1 MTKNANIFSQNDKD
15 KSKLFHEI
23 ERACA
28 GLIYVSE
35 TDEPVTAFAGSVTG
49 SNQPVEERDFAEFF
63 SRLTANRDWHGAA
76 DKTKAKKFLALQKLL
91 EENLRDLRVLR
102 FGERRIDIFIVGTDN
117 DGRLMGVRTKAVE
130 T

>member
-1 MTKNANIFSQNDKD
+1 MQIFFHENDKD
-15 KSKLFHEI
+15 ESKLFHEI

-35 TDEPVTAFAGSVTG
+35 TDAPVSAFTGTVTARD
-49 SNQPVEERDFAEFF
+49 QPIEERDFAEFF

-76 DKTKAKKFLALQKLL
+76 ENAKAKKFLTLQKLL